1 MELENGSF
9 LSKVLTPWA
18 LCLILLSCLSYSE
31 AYDSLD
37 PNGNITIKWDFMSWT
52 PDGYVAVVTMYNY
65 QQCRHIQPPGWQLS
79 WTWAKKEVIWSMEG
93 ALVTEQ
99 GDCSEFKGNVPHS
112 CKRDPTVVD
121 LLPGTPYNMQIANCC
136 KAGAISTIN
145 QDPANAAS
153 SFQLSVGHAGNT
165 KKTVTVPKNFIL
177 KAPGPGYTCGPAKLV
192 ESTKLVNG
200 RRTTEALMTWSLTC
214 TYSQFLA
221 QKVPSCCVSLSSFY
235 NDTVVDC
242 PTCSCGCQNSNTKH
256 RNCVKGDSPHL
267 RSILNGPG
275 KYSYTPLVQ
284 CTSHMCPIRVH
295 WHVMLNNKDYWRV
308 KITITN
314 LNYRMNYTQW
324 NLAVQ
329 HPNFDNLATLVDL
342 NYKSLMPYG
351 AGIND
356 IAMLWGVKNNDL
368 LMTAGSYGNVQA
380 ELLFR
385 KDSNTFISEK
395 GWEFPRRV
403 YFNGDNCVMPP
414 PDAYP
419 WVPNEELL

>member
-99 GDCSEFKGNVPHS
+99 
-112 CKRDPTVVD
+112 
-121 LLPGTPYNMQIANCC
+121 
-136 KAGAISTIN
+136 
-145 QDPANAAS
+145 
-153 SFQLSVGHAGNT
+153 GNT